1 MVQSASSQLP
11 TLKNGSSGPVV
22 ALLQRLL
29 ILYGYTSLVG
39 KVDGQFG
46 AKVQAAVVQFQK
58 DQNVA
63 VKDGIV
69 GPATW
74 DKLTYPAGTQRP

>member
-1 MVQSASSQLP
+1 MVQSTTVQLP
-11 TLKNGSSGPVV
+11 ILQNGSRGPAV

-29 ILYGYTSLVG
+29 VLYGYPSIVG

-46 AKVQAAVVQFQK
+46 AKTQAAVLQFQR

-63 VKDGIV
+63 NKDGIV
-69 GPATW
+69 GAATW
-74 DKLTYPAGTQRP
+74 DKLTYPAGTTRP